1 MKAFVKKWLNKYQKY
16 FFTYRDGF
24 FELPFLANSPE
35 LMVESFGNMPFVKH
49 YPEKSYFT
57 TNNIFLNGDGHYQK
71 IEEGLWIIISNIKLK
86 RNLSFKLY
94 YEEDQPSNYHF
105 LTLYVNQDKRS
116 VKSPK
121 IQFEIDFQDRAW
133 TLYKANSE
141 CINSHFA
148 GQQSI
153 YFSIYFSQNW
163 LQHNMAQNGIFN
175 NENLEFFFMSNHEYL
190 YMPNLLQE
198 KHALYEKIIE
208 KILDKVYNEN
218 KDVLELK
225 SLTYELLNSF
235 VKTAGKKDYNLISQ
249 DLSEKDKR
257 LVFKAQHILDQ
268 KLFEKFPSISY
279 IAKSIGIS
287 ETKLKADFKKIH
299 GTSIFQFYS
308 MKQMLYAKE
317 MLKRDNITIKEIA
330 MTLGYSNQG
339 KFSLA
344 FKRFHGV
351 LPSEF
356 IK

>member
-1 MKAFVKKWLNKYQKY
+1 MNSVIKNWFKRFKKY
-16 FFTYRDGF
+16 FFFYRDGF

-35 LMVESFGNMPFVKH
+35 LMVQSFGNMPFVKH
-49 YPEKSYFT
+49 FPDKSYFT

-94 YEEDQPSNYHF
+94 YEANHPADYHF
-105 LTLYVNQDKRS
+105 LTLYINQDHRF

-153 YFSIYFSQNW
+153 YFSIYFSEVWLNQN
-163 LQHNMAQNGIFN
+163 LAQNGVFRN
-175 NENLEFFFMSNHEYL
+175 DTLEEFFVSNNEYL
-190 YMPNLLQE
+190 YLPNLLEE
-198 KHALYEKIIE
+198 KNALYEKIIA
-208 KILDKVYNEN
+208 KILDKDYNEK
-218 KDVLELK
+218 KDVFELK
-225 SLTYELLNSF
+225 SLTYELMNSF
-235 VKTAGKKDYNLISQ
+235 VASVGNKVYNVIAQ
-249 DLSEKDKR
+249 DVSEKDKR
-257 LVFKAQHILDQ
+257 LVFKAQHMLEQ
-268 KLFEKFPSISY
+268 KIFEKFPSIEML
-279 IAKSIGIS
+279 AKAIGIS

-299 GTSIFQFYS
+299 GTTIFQYYS
-308 MKQMLYAKE
+308 MKQMMYAKE
-317 MLKRDNITIKEIA
+317 MLKRGDINIKEIA
-330 MTLGYSNQG
+330 MTLGYANQG

-344 FKRFHGV
+344 FKKFHGV

-356 IK
+356 SK